1 VKPLN
6 QQGSLQGQCLWNHAG
21 YWLLVYDIL
30 PKLSEHFWYCCPM
43 VKKMAQKLMLAGIF
57 LFVLSSHAIAGDFQR
72 VAPVHLDHDGEKW
85 AQKTLKKLSL
95 EEKVGQMFMIRLAM
109 PQFVNLKNPEY
120 LNWLDQI
127 QRYHLGSVLLTVPA
141 EGPSLSKSEPYEAA
155 ILINQLQ
162 RASKLPLL
170 IAADYERGVSMRL
183 NGTTVF
189 PHSMAFGAAGKPE
202 FAEQFGKIVAEE
214 SRAIGVQWNLM
225 PIADVNSN
233 PANPVINTRS
243 FGEDP
248 AQVSALVT
256 AYIRGAR
263 NNGLLTAA
271 KHFPGHGD
279 TATDSHLG
287 LAAVNRSREQINQI
301 DLPPFEAA
309 IAAGTDAV
317 MVAHITA
324 PALEQNPSRVATN
337 SPAVVTGILKQQ
349 LGFKGLVIT
358 DAMDMGGLTSVYP
371 EGGSAA
377 AKHAAIDTVIA
388 GNDMLLLFTDL
399 DSAYKGLLS
408 AVRIGEIPEKR
419 IDESVLKILRAKAS
433 VGLNK
438 ASQIDI
444 NQLSSVI
451 SSPENLATAQQIAD
465 SAITLVRDNGHMLP
479 LKAQRASAS
488 ASASTY
494 GTVQQEGNKFLCIV
508 FTDDVRSDNGRQLQR
523 ELRARIPDVRVIFVD
538 PRIAAGSMAEI
549 QSALSSAENVLAAIY
564 VIPAPG
570 RTVRKE
576 GATGVN
582 TISVPDATAA
592 LLQSILE
599 AKREKTVVVSFGSPY
614 FLADFPQIENYVCA
628 YSNAITSET
637 GAVKALFGEIPFRGH
652 LPVTIPGMAQRG
664 AGKEHA
670 AQDLRDG
677 IGALPIR

>member
-1 VKPLN
+1 M
-6 QQGSLQGQCLWNHAG
+6 H
-21 YWLLVYDIL
+21 DIL
-30 PKLSEHFWYCCPM
+30 PKLRGHFCYCCAM
-43 VKKMAQKLMLAGIF
+43 VQKLSQRIVQKFVVAGI
-57 LFVLSSHAIAGDFQR
+57 LLMALSSPAIAGDFQR

-85 AQKTLKKLSL
+85 AQKTLKKLSV
-95 EEKVGQMFMIRLAM
+95 EEKIGQMFMIRLAM

-127 QRYHLGSVLLTVPA
+127 QRYHLGSILLTVPA

-155 ILINQLQ
+155 MLINQLQ

-170 IAADYERGVSMRL
+170 VAADYERGLYMRL

-214 SRAIGVQWNLM
+214 SRAIGVEWNLM

-233 PANPVINTRS
+233 PENPVINTRS

-248 AQVSALVT
+248 AQVSSLVA

-287 LAAVNRSREQINQI
+287 LAAVNRTREQINQI
-301 DLPPFEAA
+301 DLPPFRAA

-324 PALEQNPSRVATN
+324 PALEPDPSRVATN
-337 SPAVVTGILKQQ
+337 SPAIVTGILKQQ
-349 LGFKGLVIT
+349 LGFNGLIIT
-358 DAMDMGGLTSVYP
+358 DAMDMGGLTTVYP

-377 AKHAAIDTVIA
+377 ARHAAIDTVKA

-399 DSAYKGLLS
+399 DGAYKGLLS
-408 AVRIGEIPEKR
+408 AVRSGEIPEKR

-444 NQLSSVI
+444 NKLSSVI
-451 SSPENLATAQQIAD
+451 SSPVNLATAQQIAD
-465 SAITLVRDNGHMLP
+465 SAITLVRDNGRMLP

-488 ASASTY
+488 PPAY
-494 GTVQQEGNKFLCIV
+494 GTVQQEGNKFLCII

-523 ELRARIPDVRVIFVD
+523 ELRARVPDARIIFVD

-549 QSALSSAENVLAAIY
+549 QSALNAAENVLAAIY
-564 VIPAPG
+564 LVPVPG
-570 RTVRKE
+570 RAVRKE
-576 GATGVN
+576 GATSVN

-592 LLQSILE
+592 LLQTILQ
-599 AKREKTVVVSFGSPY
+599 AKKEQTVVVSFGSPY
-614 FLADFPQIENYVCA
+614 LLADFSQIENYVCV
-628 YSNAITSET
+628 YSNAITSEV
-637 GAVKALFGEIPFRGH
+637 GAIRALFGEIPFRGR

-664 AGKEHA
+664 AGTDRP
-670 AQDLRDG
+670 AQALR
-677 IGALPIR
+677 R

>member
-1 VKPLN
+1 MV
-6 QQGSLQGQCLWNHAG
+6 Q
-21 YWLLVYDIL
+21 
-30 PKLSEHFWYCCPM
+30 KLSQRI
-43 VKKMAQKLMLAGIF
+43 VQKFVVAGI
-57 LFVLSSHAIAGDFQR
+57 LLMALSSPAIAGDFQR

-85 AQKTLKKLSL
+85 AQKTLKKLSV
-95 EEKVGQMFMIRLAM
+95 EEKIGQMFMIRLAM

-127 QRYHLGSVLLTVPA
+127 QRYHLGSILLTVPA

-155 ILINQLQ
+155 MLINQLQ

-170 IAADYERGVSMRL
+170 VAADYERGLYMRL

-189 PHSMAFGAAGKPE
+189 PHSMAFGAAGRPE

-214 SRAIGVQWNLM
+214 SRAIGVEWNLM

-233 PANPVINTRS
+233 PENPVINTRS

-248 AQVSALVT
+248 AQVSSLVA

-287 LAAVNRSREQINQI
+287 LAAVNRTREQINQI
-301 DLPPFEAA
+301 DLPPFRAA

-324 PALEQNPSRVATN
+324 PALEPDPSRVATN
-337 SPAVVTGILKQQ
+337 SPAIVTGILKHQ
-349 LGFKGLVIT
+349 LGFNGLIIT
-358 DAMDMGGLTSVYP
+358 DAMDMGGLTTVYP

-377 AKHAAIDTVIA
+377 ARHAAIDTVKA

-399 DSAYKGLLS
+399 DGAYKGLLS
-408 AVRIGEIPEKR
+408 AVRSGEIPEKR

-444 NQLSSVI
+444 NKLSSVI
-451 SSPENLATAQQIAD
+451 SSPVNLATAQQIAD
-465 SAITLVRDNGHMLP
+465 SAITLVRDNGRMLP

-488 ASASTY
+488 AQAY
-494 GTVQQEGNKFLCIV
+494 GTVQQEGNKFLCII

-523 ELRARIPDVRVIFVD
+523 ELRARVPDARIIFVD

-549 QSALSSAENVLAAIY
+549 QSALNAAENVLAAIY
-564 VIPAPG
+564 LVPVPG
-570 RTVRKE
+570 RAVRKE
-576 GATGVN
+576 GATSVN

-592 LLQSILE
+592 LLQTILQ
-599 AKREKTVVVSFGSPY
+599 AKKEQTVVVSFGSPY
-614 FLADFPQIENYVCA
+614 LLADFSQIENYVCV
-628 YSNAITSET
+628 YSNAITSEV
-637 GAVKALFGEIPFRGH
+637 GAIRALFGEIPFRGR

-664 AGKEHA
+664 AGTDRP
-670 AQDLRDG
+670 AQALR
-677 IGALPIR
+677 R

>member
-1 VKPLN
+1 
-6 QQGSLQGQCLWNHAG
+6 
-21 YWLLVYDIL
+21 
-30 PKLSEHFWYCCPM
+30 M
-43 VKKMAQKLMLAGIF
+43 VQKFVVAGIF
-57 LFVLSSHAIAGDFQR
+57 LLALCCPAVAGDFQR

-109 PQFVNLKNPEY
+109 PQFVNLKNPDY

-127 QRYHLGSVLLTVPA
+127 ERYHLGSVLLTVPA

-155 ILINQLQ
+155 MLINQLQ
-162 RASKLPLL
+162 HAAKIPLL
-170 IAADYERGVSMRL
+170 VAADYERGLSMRL

-189 PHSMAFGAAGKPE
+189 PHSMAFGAAAKPE
-202 FAEQFGKIVAEE
+202 FAEQFGRIVAQE

-248 AQVSALVT
+248 TQVSALVS

-287 LAAVNRSREQINQI
+287 LAAVNRTREQINQI
-301 DLPPFEAA
+301 DLPPFRAA
-309 IAAGTDAV
+309 IAAGADAV

-324 PALEQNPSRVATN
+324 PVLEPDPSRVATN
-337 SPAVVTGILKQQ
+337 SPAIVTGLLKQQ
-349 LGFKGLVIT
+349 LGFTGLVIT

-377 AKHAAIDTVIA
+377 ARHAAIDTVRA

-399 DSAYKGLLS
+399 DGAYKGLLN
-408 AVRIGEIPEKR
+408 AVRSGEIPEKR
-419 IDESVLKILRAKAS
+419 IDESVLKILRVKAS

-438 ASQIDI
+438 ASQVDI
-444 NQLSSVI
+444 NELSSVI
-451 SSPENLATAQQIAD
+451 SSPENLAVAQQIAD
-465 SAITLVRDNGHMLP
+465 SAVTLVRDNGRMLP
-479 LKAQRASAS
+479 LRSQRASAS
-488 ASASTY
+488 ASAY
-494 GTVQQEGNKFLCIV
+494 GAVQKEGNKLLCII

-523 ELRARIPDVRVIFVD
+523 ELRARLPDSRIIFVD
-538 PRIAAGSMAEI
+538 PRIAAGSSPEI
-549 QSALSSAENVLAAIY
+549 QSALDSAENVLAAIY
-564 VIPAPG
+564 LIPVPG
-570 RTVRKE
+570 RAVRTE

-592 LLQSILE
+592 LLQSILQV
-599 AKREKTVVVSFGSPY
+599 KRERTVVVSFGSPY
-614 FLADFPQIENYVCA
+614 FLSDFPQTENYVCV
-628 YSNAITSET
+628 YSNALTSEV
-637 GAVKALFGEIPFRGH
+637 GAIKALFGEIPFRGR
-652 LPVTIPGMAQRG
+652 LPVTIPGIAQRG
-664 AGKEHA
+664 AGTDQLGQTVRK
-670 AQDLRDG
+670 
-677 IGALPIR
+677 

>member
-1 VKPLN
+1 
-6 QQGSLQGQCLWNHAG
+6 
-21 YWLLVYDIL
+21 
-30 PKLSEHFWYCCPM
+30 M
-43 VKKMAQKLMLAGIF
+43 VKKMAQKLVLAGIF
-57 LFVLSSHAIAGDFQR
+57 LFVLSSSAIAGDYQR

-85 AQKTLKKLSL
+85 AEKTLKKLSL

-109 PQFVNLKNPEY
+109 PQFVNLRNPEY

-127 QRYHLGSVLLTVPA
+127 ARYHLGSVLLTVPA

-155 ILINQLQ
+155 MLINQLQ
-162 RASKLPLL
+162 RTSKIPLL
-170 IAADYERGVSMRL
+170 VAADYERGVSMRL

-189 PHSMAFGAAGKPE
+189 PHSMAFGAAGKVE

-214 SRAIGVQWNLM
+214 SRAIGVEWNLM

-248 AQVSALVT
+248 AQVSALVS

-301 DLPPFEAA
+301 DLPPFQAA

-324 PALEQNPSRVATN
+324 PALEQSSSRVATN
-337 SPAVVTGILKQQ
+337 SPAIVTGILKQQ

-377 AKHAAIDTVIA
+377 ARHAAIDTVNA

-399 DSAYKGLLS
+399 DGAYKGLLS
-408 AVRIGEIPEKR
+408 AVRSGEIPEKR
-419 IDESVLKILRAKAS
+419 IDESVLKILRAKAT

-444 NQLSSVI
+444 DKLSTVI

-465 SAITLVRDNGHMLP
+465 SAITLVRDNGRMLP
-479 LKAQRASAS
+479 LKAQRTSAS
-488 ASASTY
+488 APAY

-523 ELRARIPDVRVIFVD
+523 ELRARIPDARVIFVD

-564 VIPAPG
+564 LIPAPG

-628 YSNAITSET
+628 YSNAITSEV
-637 GAVKALFGEIPFRGH
+637 GAVKALFGEIPFHGR
-652 LPVTIPGMAQRG
+652 LPVTIPGVAQRG
-664 AGKEHA
+664 TGSDYP
-670 AQDLRDG
+670 AQGLRG
-677 IGALPIR
+677 GTGARPSR

>member
-1 VKPLN
+1 MPV
-6 QQGSLQGQCLWNHAG
+6 NHAA
-21 YWLLVYDIL
+21 YWPMVRDIL
-30 PKLSEHFWYCCPM
+30 PKLLKHFWYCCAM
-43 VKKMAQKLMLAGIF
+43 AKKMAQKLVLTGIVLFILA
-57 LFVLSSHAIAGDFQR
+57 SHSIAGDFQHA
-72 VAPVHLDHDGEKW
+72 APVHLDHDGERW

-109 PQFVNLKNPEY
+109 PQFVNLRNPEY

-155 ILINQLQ
+155 MLINQLQ
-162 RASKLPLL
+162 RSSKYPLL
-170 IAADYERGVSMRL
+170 VAADYERGVSMRL

-202 FAEQFGKIVAEE
+202 FAEQFGKIVALE

-248 AQVSALVT
+248 VQVSSLVA

-287 LAAVNRSREQINQI
+287 LAAVNRSRDQINQI
-301 DLPPFEAA
+301 DLPPFKAA

-324 PALEQNPSRVATN
+324 PALEPDSSRVATN
-337 SPAVVTGILKQQ
+337 SPAVVTGILKRQ
-349 LGFKGLVIT
+349 LGFQGLVIT

-377 AKHAAIDTVIA
+377 AKHAAVDTVKA

-399 DSAYKGLLS
+399 DGAYKGLLS
-408 AVRIGEIPEKR
+408 AVRSGEIPEKR

-444 NQLSSVI
+444 NKLSSVV
-451 SSPENLATAQQIAD
+451 SSPENLALAQTIAD
-465 SAITLVRDNGHMLP
+465 SAITLVRDNGQMLP
-479 LKAQRASAS
+479 LRKQRSAPS
-488 ASASTY
+488 APAY
-494 GTVQQEGNKFLCIV
+494 GTVQQESSKFLCIV

-523 ELRARIPDVRVIFVD
+523 ELRARVPDARIIFVD

-564 VIPAPG
+564 LVPVPG
-570 RTVRKE
+570 RAVRKE

-614 FLADFPQIENYVCA
+614 FVADFPQIENYVCA
-628 YSNAITSET
+628 YSNAITSEV
-637 GAVKALFGEIPFRGH
+637 GAIRALFGEIAFHGR
-652 LPVTIPGMAQRG
+652 LPVTIPGVAQRG
-664 AGKEHA
+664 AGRDFP
-670 AQDLRDG
+670 AQDLRG
-677 IGALPIR
+677 GTRAHLTR

>member
-1 VKPLN
+1 MVR
-6 QQGSLQGQCLWNHAG
+6 
-21 YWLLVYDIL
+21 DIL
-30 PKLSEHFWYCCPM
+30 PNSLEHFWYCCAM
-43 VKKMAQKLMLAGIF
+43 VKKLVLAGIF
-57 LFVLSSHAIAGDFQR
+57 LLVLSSPAIAGDFQR
-72 VAPVHLDHDGEKW
+72 PAPVHLDHDGEKW
-85 AQKTLKKLSL
+85 AQRTLKKLSL

-109 PQFVNLKNPEY
+109 PQFVNLRNPEY
-120 LNWLDQI
+120 LNWLDLI

-155 ILINQLQ
+155 MLINQLQ
-162 RASKLPLL
+162 RTSKLPLL
-170 IAADYERGVSMRL
+170 VAADYERGVSMRL

-202 FAEQFGKIVAEE
+202 FAEQFGKIVALE
-214 SRAIGVQWNLM
+214 SRALGVQWNLM

-248 AQVSALVT
+248 AQVSALVS

-287 LAAVNRSREQINQI
+287 LAAVNRTREQINQI
-301 DLPPFEAA
+301 DLPPFKAA

-324 PALEQNPSRVATN
+324 PALEPDTSRVATN

-358 DAMDMGGLTSVYP
+358 DAMDMAGLTSVYP
-371 EGGSAA
+371 EGGPAA
-377 AKHAAIDTVIA
+377 ARHAAIDTVKA

-399 DSAYKGLLS
+399 DGAYKGLLS
-408 AVRIGEIPEKR
+408 AVRSGEIPEKR

-438 ASQIDI
+438 SSQIDI
-444 NQLSSVI
+444 NKLSTVI

-479 LKAQRASAS
+479 LRSERRS
-488 ASASTY
+488 SSTPAY
-494 GTVQQEGNKFLCIV
+494 GTVQQEGSKFLCIV

-523 ELRARIPDVRVIFVD
+523 ELRARVPDARIIFVD

-549 QSALSSAENVLAAIY
+549 QSALSAAENVLAAIY
-564 VIPAPG
+564 LVPVPG
-570 RTVRKE
+570 RAVRKE

-582 TISVPDATAA
+582 TISVPDATAT

-599 AKREKTVVVSFGSPY
+599 AKREKTIVVSFGSPY
-614 FLADFPQIENYVCA
+614 FLADFSQIENYVCA
-628 YSNAITSET
+628 YSNAITSEV
-637 GAVKALFGEIPFRGH
+637 GAVRALFGEIPFHGR

-664 AGKEHA
+664 AGSDHP
-670 AQDLRDG
+670 AQGLRG
-677 IGALPIR
+677 TGARLRR

>member
-1 VKPLN
+1 
-6 QQGSLQGQCLWNHAG
+6 
-21 YWLLVYDIL
+21 
-30 PKLSEHFWYCCPM
+30 M
-43 VKKMAQKLMLAGIF
+43 VQKLVVAGIF
-57 LFVLSSHAIAGDFQR
+57 LLALSSPAFAGDFQR
-72 VAPVHLDHDGEKW
+72 PEAVHLDHDGEKW
-85 AQKTLKKLSL
+85 VQKTLKKLSL
-95 EEKVGQMFMIRLAM
+95 EEKIGQMFMIRLAM
-109 PQFVNLKNPEY
+109 PQFVNLRNPEY

-155 ILINQLQ
+155 MLINELQ
-162 RASKLPLL
+162 RASKIPLL
-170 IAADYERGVSMRL
+170 VAADYERGVSMRL

-189 PHSMAFGAAGKPE
+189 PHSMAFGAAGKPQ
-202 FAEQFGKIVAEE
+202 FAEQFGKIVAQE

-233 PANPVINTRS
+233 PVNPVINTRS

-248 AQVSALVT
+248 TEVSTLVG

-301 DLPPFEAA
+301 DLPPFQAA
-309 IAAGTDAV
+309 IAAGTDAM

-324 PALEQNPSRVATN
+324 PALEPDPSRVATN
-337 SPAVVTGILKQQ
+337 SSTIVTGILKQQ
-349 LGFKGLVIT
+349 LGFHGLVIT
-358 DAMDMGGLTSVYP
+358 DAMDMAGLTSVYP

-377 AKHAAIDTVIA
+377 ARHAAIDTVRA
-388 GNDMLLLFTDL
+388 GNDMMLLFTDL
-399 DSAYKGLLS
+399 DGAYKGLLS
-408 AVRIGEIPEKR
+408 AVRSGEIPEKR

-438 ASQIDI
+438 ASQVDI
-444 NQLSSVI
+444 NKISSVI

-465 SAITLVRDNGHMLP
+465 SAITLVRDNGRMLP
-479 LKAQRASAS
+479 LRPQGRSAS
-488 ASASTY
+488 APAY
-494 GTVQQEGNKFLCIV
+494 GTVQQEGSKFLCIV
-508 FTDDVRSDNGRQLQR
+508 FTDDVRSENGRQLQR
-523 ELRARIPDVRVIFVD
+523 ELRARVPDARIIYVD
-538 PRIAAGSMAEI
+538 PRIAAGSLAEI
-549 QSALSSAENVLAAIY
+549 QSALNAAENVLAAIY
-564 VIPAPG
+564 LVPVPG

-576 GATGVN
+576 GAIGVN
-582 TISVPDATAA
+582 TISVPDATAS

-637 GAVKALFGEIPFRGH
+637 GAVKALFGEIPFHGR

-664 AGKEHA
+664 AGIDHP
-670 AQDLRDG
+670 AQGLHSG
-677 IGALPIR
+677 TGARPVR

>member
-1 VKPLN
+1 MVQEL
-6 QQGSLQGQCLWNHAG
+6 S
-21 YWLLVYDIL
+21 
-30 PKLSEHFWYCCPM
+30 PKLVH
-43 VKKMAQKLMLAGIF
+43 KLMVTGILLLA
-57 LFVLSSHAIAGDFQR
+57 LSSPAIAGDFQR
-72 VAPVHLDHDGEKW
+72 VGPVHLDHDGEKW
-85 AQKTLKKLSL
+85 AQKTLKKMSL

-155 ILINQLQ
+155 MLVNQLQ

-170 IAADYERGVSMRL
+170 VAADYERGLSMRL

-202 FAEQFGKIVAEE
+202 FAEQFGKIVAQE

-248 AQVSALVT
+248 AQVSSLVT
-256 AYIRGAR
+256 AYIRSAR

-279 TATDSHLG
+279 TSTDSHLG
-287 LAAVNRSREQINQI
+287 LAAVNRTREQINQI
-301 DLPPFEAA
+301 DLPPFQAA
-309 IAAGTDAV
+309 IAAGSDAV

-324 PALEQNPSRVATN
+324 PVLEPDPSRVATN
-337 SPAVVTGILKQQ
+337 SPAIVTGILKQQ
-349 LGFKGLVIT
+349 LGFNGLVMT
-358 DAMDMGGLTSVYP
+358 DAMDMAGLTSVYP

-377 AKHAAIDTVIA
+377 ARHAAIDTVRA
-388 GNDMLLLFTDL
+388 GNDMLILFTDL
-399 DSAYKGLLS
+399 DGAYKGLLS
-408 AVRIGEIPEKR
+408 AVRAGDIPEKR

-444 NQLSSVI
+444 NKLSSII
-451 SSPENLATAQQIAD
+451 SSPENLVTAQQIAD
-465 SAITLVRDNGHMLP
+465 SSITLVRDNGHMLP
-479 LKAQRASAS
+479 LTSRRHSAS
-488 ASASTY
+488 APSY
-494 GTVQQEGNKFLCIV
+494 GTVQQEGSKFLCII
-508 FTDDVRSDNGRQLQR
+508 FTDDVRNDNGRQLQR
-523 ELRARIPDVRVIFVD
+523 ELRTRVPDARFIFVD

-549 QSALSSAENVLAAIY
+549 QSAVSSADNVLAAIY
-564 VIPAPG
+564 LVPAPG
-570 RTVRKE
+570 RAVRKE
-576 GATGVN
+576 GATAVN

-599 AKREKTVVVSFGSPY
+599 AKRDKTVVVSFGSPY

-628 YSNAITSET
+628 YSNAVTSET
-637 GAVKALFGEIPFRGH
+637 GAVKALFGEISFHGR

-664 AGKEHA
+664 AGMDQP
-670 AQDLRDG
+670 AQALR
-677 IGALPIR
+677 R

>member
-1 VKPLN
+1 
-6 QQGSLQGQCLWNHAG
+6 
-21 YWLLVYDIL
+21 
-30 PKLSEHFWYCCPM
+30 M
-43 VKKMAQKLMLAGIF
+43 VQKLVHKLVVAGVLLLA
-57 LFVLSSHAIAGDFQR
+57 LSSPATAGDFQR

-95 EEKVGQMFMIRLAM
+95 EEKIGQMFMIRLAM

-155 ILINQLQ
+155 MLVNQLQ

-170 IAADYERGVSMRL
+170 VAADYERGLSMRL

-202 FAEQFGKIVAEE
+202 FAEQFGKIVAQE

-233 PANPVINTRS
+233 PVNPVINTRS

-279 TATDSHLG
+279 TSTDSHLG
-287 LAAVNRSREQINQI
+287 LTAVNRTREQINQI
-301 DLPPFEAA
+301 DLPPFRAA

-324 PALEQNPSRVATN
+324 PVLEPDPSRVATN
-337 SPAVVTGILKQQ
+337 SPAIVTGILKQQ
-349 LGFKGLVIT
+349 LGFNGLIMT
-358 DAMDMGGLTSVYP
+358 DAMDMAGLTSVYP

-377 AKHAAIDTVIA
+377 AKHAAIDTVRA
-388 GNDMLLLFTDL
+388 GNDMLILFTDL
-399 DSAYKGLLS
+399 DGAYKGLLS
-408 AVRIGEIPEKR
+408 AVRSGEIPEKR

-438 ASQIDI
+438 ASQIDVNKI
-444 NQLSSVI
+444 STVI
-451 SSPENLATAQQIAD
+451 SSPESLVTAQQIAD
-465 SAITLVRDNGHMLP
+465 SAITLVRDNGRMLP
-479 LKAQRASAS
+479 LRPQARSAS
-488 ASASTY
+488 APVY
-494 GTVQQEGNKFLCIV
+494 GTVQQEGSKFLCII
-508 FTDDVRSDNGRQLQR
+508 FTDDVRNENGRQLQR
-523 ELRARIPDVRVIFVD
+523 ELRARVPDARFIFVD
-538 PRIAAGSMAEI
+538 PRIAAGSSAEI
-549 QSALSSAENVLAAIY
+549 QNAIASAENVLAAIY
-564 VIPAPG
+564 LVPAPG
-570 RTVRKE
+570 RAVRKE
-576 GATGVN
+576 GATAVN

-628 YSNAITSET
+628 YSNAVTSET
-637 GAVKALFGEIPFRGH
+637 GTVKALFGEIPFRGR

-664 AGKEHA
+664 AGMDQP
-670 AQDLRDG
+670 AQALRK
-677 IGALPIR
+677 

>member
-1 VKPLN
+1 
-6 QQGSLQGQCLWNHAG
+6 
-21 YWLLVYDIL
+21 
-30 PKLSEHFWYCCPM
+30 M
-43 VKKMAQKLMLAGIF
+43 VQKFVVAGIF
-57 LFVLSSHAIAGDFQR
+57 LLALCCPAVAGDFQR

-109 PQFVNLKNPEY
+109 PQFVNLKNPDY

-127 QRYHLGSVLLTVPA
+127 ERYHLGSVLLTVPA

-155 ILINQLQ
+155 MLINQLQ
-162 RASKLPLL
+162 HAAKIPLL
-170 IAADYERGVSMRL
+170 VAADYERGLSMRL

-189 PHSMAFGAAGKPE
+189 PHSMAFGAAAKPE
-202 FAEQFGKIVAEE
+202 FAEQFGRIVAQE

-248 AQVSALVT
+248 TQVSALVS

-287 LAAVNRSREQINQI
+287 LAAVNRTREQINQI
-301 DLPPFEAA
+301 DLPPFRAA
-309 IAAGTDAV
+309 IAAGADAV

-324 PALEQNPSRVATN
+324 PVLEPDPSRVATN
-337 SPAVVTGILKQQ
+337 SPAIVTGLLKQQ
-349 LGFKGLVIT
+349 LGFTGLVIT

-377 AKHAAIDTVIA
+377 ARHAAIDTVRA

-399 DSAYKGLLS
+399 DGAYKGLLN
-408 AVRIGEIPEKR
+408 AVRSGEIPEKR
-419 IDESVLKILRAKAS
+419 IDESVLKILRVKAS

-438 ASQIDI
+438 ASQVDI
-444 NQLSSVI
+444 NELSSVI
-451 SSPENLATAQQIAD
+451 SSPENLAVAQQIAD
-465 SAITLVRDNGHMLP
+465 SAVTLVRDNGRMLP
-479 LKAQRASAS
+479 LRSQRASAS
-488 ASASTY
+488 ASAY
-494 GTVQQEGNKFLCIV
+494 GAVQKEGNKLLCII

-523 ELRARIPDVRVIFVD
+523 ELRARLPDSRIIFVD
-538 PRIAAGSMAEI
+538 PRIAAGSSAEI
-549 QSALSSAENVLAAIY
+549 QSALDSAENVLAAIY
-564 VIPAPG
+564 LIPVPG
-570 RTVRKE
+570 RAVRTE

-592 LLQSILE
+592 LLQSILQV
-599 AKREKTVVVSFGSPY
+599 KRERTVVVSFGSPY
-614 FLADFPQIENYVCA
+614 FLSDFPQTENYVCV
-628 YSNAITSET
+628 YSNALTSEV
-637 GAVKALFGEIPFRGH
+637 GAIKALFGEIPFRGR
-652 LPVTIPGMAQRG
+652 LPVTIPGIAQRG
-664 AGKEHA
+664 AGTDQLGQTVRK
-670 AQDLRDG
+670 
-677 IGALPIR
+677 

>member
-1 VKPLN
+1 MVHK
-6 QQGSLQGQCLWNHAG
+6 
-21 YWLLVYDIL
+21 LV
-30 PKLSEHFWYCCPM
+30 F
-43 VKKMAQKLMLAGIF
+43 AGI
-57 LFVLSSHAIAGDFQR
+57 LLLALSSPVSSADFQR
-72 VAPVHLDHDGEKW
+72 PAPVHLDHDGEKW

-109 PQFVNLKNPEY
+109 PQFVNLKNPDY

-127 QRYHLGSVLLTVPA
+127 ERYHLGSVLLTVPA

-155 ILINQLQ
+155 MLINQLQ
-162 RASKLPLL
+162 RGSKIPLL
-170 IAADYERGVSMRL
+170 VAADYERGLSMRL

-202 FAEQFGKIVAEE
+202 FVEQFGRIVAQE

-248 AQVSALVT
+248 TQVSALVT

-287 LAAVNRSREQINQI
+287 LAAVNRTREQINQI
-301 DLPPFEAA
+301 DLPPFRAA

-324 PALEQNPSRVATN
+324 PLLEPDPSRVATN
-337 SPAVVTGILKQQ
+337 SPAIVTGILKQQ
-349 LGFKGLVIT
+349 LGFNGLIIT
-358 DAMDMGGLTSVYP
+358 DAMDMAGLTSVYP

-377 AKHAAIDTVIA
+377 ARHAAMDTVEA

-399 DSAYKGLLS
+399 DGAYKGLLD
-408 AVRIGEIPEKR
+408 AVRRGEIPEKR

-438 ASQIDI
+438 ASQVDI
-444 NQLSSVI
+444 NKISSVI
-451 SSPENLATAQQIAD
+451 SSPENLVAAQQIAD

-479 LKAQRASAS
+479 LRSHRASAS
-488 ASASTY
+488 APAY
-494 GTVQQEGNKFLCIV
+494 GVVQKEGSKLLCII

-523 ELRARIPDVRVIFVD
+523 ELRARVPDVRIIFVD
-538 PRIAAGSMAEI
+538 PRIAAGSSPEI
-549 QSALSSAENVLAAIY
+549 QSALSSAENILAAIY
-564 VIPAPG
+564 LIPVPG
-570 RTVRKE
+570 RAVRTE
-576 GATGVN
+576 G
-582 TISVPDATAA
+582 
-592 LLQSILE
+592 
-599 AKREKTVVVSFGSPY
+599 
-614 FLADFPQIENYVCA
+614 
-628 YSNAITSET
+628 
-637 GAVKALFGEIPFRGH
+637 
-652 LPVTIPGMAQRG
+652 
-664 AGKEHA
+664 
-670 AQDLRDG
+670 
-677 IGALPIR
+677 